1 MKRISI
7 LSILAVML
15 LVFSIGAVSAYEGKF
30 FGMDPES
37 REDRVNAIEAKDF
50 DARNAAKSDRMTEGN
65 FNDRL
70 DRQEARSAMHEAK
83 SDMRE
88 LREDKKQAI
97 EAGDYEAF
105 KLAAK
110 DWPML
115 SQIENEGDFELLVQ
129 LHQAKMDGDDET
141 VEKLREQLGMLG
153 GFGNPEKSGQF
164 GR

>member
-15 LVFSIGAVSAYEGKF
+15 LVFSIGAVSAFGGKF
-30 FGMDPES
+30 LGMDT
-37 REDRVNAIEAKDF
+37 EDKEDMMNAIEAKNF
-50 DARNAAKSDRMTEGN
+50 DAWKEAKSDRMTEEK
-65 FNDRL
+65 FNERVE
-70 DRQEARSAMHEAK
+70 RHEARAE
-83 SDMRE
+83 MRE

-105 KLAAK
+105 LVAAE

-115 SQIENEGDFELLVQ
+115 SKIQNEGDFELLVQ

-141 VEKLREQLGMLG
+141 VEELREQLGLLG
-153 GFGNPEKSGQF
+153 GFGKNKMSGQF

>member
-1 MKRISI
+1 LKRISI

-15 LVFSIGAVSAYEGKF
+15 LVFSIGAVSAFGGKF
-30 FGMDPES
+30 LGMDSES
-37 REDRVNAIEAKDF
+37 REDMMNAIEAKDF
-50 DARNAAKSDRMTEGN
+50 DAWNAAKSDRMTEEK
-65 FNDRL
+65 FNDRV
-70 DRQEARSAMHEAK
+70 DRHVARSVMHDAK

-88 LREDKKQAI
+88 LREDKKLAI

-115 SQIENEGDFELLVQ
+115 SQIENEDDFELLVQ
-129 LHQAKMDGDDET
+129 IHQAKMDGDDET

-153 GFGNPEKSGQF
+153 GFGKPEMSGQF

>member
-1 MKRISI
+1 
-7 LSILAVML
+7 ML
-15 LVFSIGAVSAYEGKF
+15 LVFSIGAVSAFGGKF
-30 FGMDPES
+30 LGMDSES
-37 REDRVNAIEAKDF
+37 REDMANAIEAKDF
-50 DARNAAKSDRMTEGN
+50 DAWNAAKSDRMTEGN

-97 EAGDYEAF
+97 EAGNYEDF
-105 KLAAK
+105 KVVAEN
-110 DWPML
+110 WPQL
-115 SQIENEGDFELLVQ
+115 SLIQNAEDFELLIQ